1 MAFRLK
7 ASSDIVK
14 GYDYYPL
21 VAKTTP
27 KNTLTIKTSNSKD
40 WTDWADYSTYTP
52 LVSSTLATSGSTSG
66 ASLSKVSGTNQSL
79 IFSMKAPFSDV
90 SKASTTPSTP
100 ITNNWGFLIMMS
112 PKIYF
117 NSSQTS
123 AFNE

>member
-1 MAFRLK
+1 VAFRLK

-14 GYDYYPL
+14 GYDFYPL

-27 KNTLTIKTSNSKD
+27 KNTLIIKTSNSKD
-40 WTDWADYSTYTP
+40 WTDYSTYTP
-52 LVSSTLATSGSTSG
+52 LVSSTLATSGSASG
-66 ASLSKVSGTNQSL
+66 ASLSKVSGTYQSL

-90 SKASTTPSTP
+90 SKAITTPSTP

-117 NSSQTS
+117 NPSQTL